1 MIRFEWEIIGV
12 RYPRVIRMKK
22 SPHSRLSGTLA
33 LCMLR
38 GPMAVSSFQSLPGF
52 RDFLPRDFAVRQYLH
67 ETWRATARRHGFV
80 EYETPLLEDTGLYLK
95 KSAGEL
101 STQLFRFQD
110 QGGRDVTLRPEV
122 TASLARLAADHQRD
136 FPKPLKWFE
145 IGQCFRYEKP
155 QKGRGREFF
164 QFNVDILGE
173 SAVEADA
180 ELLAVAIDTMRA
192 FGFTKDDYQMRVSDR
207 QAWAD
212 FAHQRGLDE
221 AKLAEFL
228 QIVDKLE
235 RDKSEVLEQKLAA
248 LGLNLAEVKE
258 FIANPGNA
266 SEKFRSLQANLS
278 ARGLGDFVR
287 WDLSIVRGLAYYTGL
302 VFEVF
307 DARASLRA
315 VAGGGRYDGLVATI
329 SDGKVDLPATG
340 FAMGDYVIRNLIE
353 QTPHALMQMEV
364 WLQRNQAGCDIYVI
378 VDQEVRREQALA
390 LITDLREA
398 GMSVDFPLTAMKFNK
413 QMQRAEQ
420 NRARFALI
428 IGQDFPQLKLK
439 ILASRS
445 ESTLTAEGV
454 VEEMIQRIH
463 RPDGPLLA

>member
-1 MIRFEWEIIGV
+1 
-12 RYPRVIRMKK
+12 
-22 SPHSRLSGTLA
+22 
-33 LCMLR
+33 
-38 GPMAVSSFQSLPGF
+38 MAVSAFQSLPGF

-95 KSAGEL
+95 KSGGEL
-101 STQLFRFQD
+101 STQLFRFAD

-173 SAVEADA
+173 SAAQADA

-192 FGFTKDDYQMRVSDR
+192 FGFEKDDYQVRVSDR

-212 FAHQRGLDE
+212 FASRRGLNPE
-221 AKLAEFL
+221 QLAAFL

-235 RDKSEVLEQKLAA
+235 RDRPEALAEKLAA
-248 LGLNLAEVKE
+248 LGLTLDEVKA
-258 FIANPGNA
+258 FIANPDNA
-266 SEKFRSLQANLS
+266 SEGYRTLLADLT
-278 ARGLGDFVR
+278 ARGLGDFIR

-307 DARASLRA
+307 DARASMRA
-315 VAGGGRYDGLVATI
+315 VAGGGRYDTLVATM
-329 SDGKVDLPATG
+329 SDGKIELPATG

-353 QTPHALMQMEV
+353 ETPHALMQMEV
-364 WLQRNQAGCDIYVI
+364 WLQRHQAACDVYVV
-378 VDQEVRREQALA
+378 VDDESQRARALR
-390 LITDLREA
+390 LVTELRTA
-398 GMSVDFPLTAMKFNK
+398 GVAVDFPLMPMKFNK
-413 QMQRAEQ
+413 QLQRAEVSG
-420 NRARFALI
+420 ARFAVI
-428 IGQDFPQLKLK
+428 VGADESQFKGK
-439 ILASRS
+439 ILSSRS
-445 ESTLTAEGV
+445 DIMLPADSV
-454 VEEMIQRIH
+454 VEDIIQRLH

>member
-1 MIRFEWEIIGV
+1 MV
-12 RYPRVIRMKK
+12 CP
-22 SPHSRLSGTLA
+22 L
-33 LCMLR
+33 
-38 GPMAVSSFQSLPGF
+38 MAVSSFQSLTGF
-52 RDFLPRDFAVRQYLH
+52 RDFLPRDFAVRQYLQ

-80 EYETPLLEDTGLYLK
+80 EYETPLIEDTGLYLK
-95 KSAGEL
+95 KSGGEL
-101 STQLFRFQD
+101 STQLFRFTD
-110 QGGRDVTLRPEV
+110 QGGRDITLRPEV

-173 SAVEADA
+173 SAAQADA

-192 FGFTKDDYQMRVSDR
+192 FGFEKEDYQVRVSDR

-212 FAHQRGLDE
+212 FASKRGLDAE
-221 AKLAEFL
+221 QLAAFL

-235 RDKSEVLEQKLAA
+235 RERPEVLTEKLAA
-248 LGLNLAEVKE
+248 LGIALAEVTE
-258 FIANPGNA
+258 FIANPENA
-266 SEKFRSLQANLS
+266 SASYRTLLDDLT

-307 DARASLRA
+307 DARSSMRA
-315 VAGGGRYDGLVATI
+315 VAGGGRYDTLVATI
-329 SDGKVDLPATG
+329 SDGKIDLPATG

-353 QTPHALMQMEV
+353 ETPHALMQMEV
-364 WLQRNQAGCDIYVI
+364 WLQRNQAGCDVYVV
-378 VDQEVRREQALA
+378 VDQEEKRGTALR
-390 LITDLREA
+390 LVTDLRTA
-398 GMSVDFPLTAMKFNK
+398 GVSVDFSLMPMKFNK
-413 QMQRAEQ
+413 QLQRAEQ
-420 NRARFALI
+420 AGARFALI
-428 IGQDFPQLKLK
+428 VGADEAQLKLK

-445 ESTLTAEGV
+445 DVLLSAEGI
-454 VEEMIQRIH
+454 VEEIIQRLH